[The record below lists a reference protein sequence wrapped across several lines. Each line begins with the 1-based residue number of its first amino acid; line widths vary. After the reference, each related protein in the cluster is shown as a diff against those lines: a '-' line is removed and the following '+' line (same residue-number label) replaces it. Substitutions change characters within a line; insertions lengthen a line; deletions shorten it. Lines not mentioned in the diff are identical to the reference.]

1 MSKKEFKLSE
11 YKLTHINVE
20 VEMQDELKRKQ
31 RRFDYSLN
39 LNIKAAYDMRLD
51 MAGIDL
57 IDLCIFEVIKSMMI
71 SDSFSKVIVEGVQWI
86 WVAHSKVLDQCPF
99 LEIKKQR
106 LSQRIQKLC
115 DVGLLKKHLDMASGS
130 RTLYRQGPSFDGMLL
145 AGGTEKITHPSVVSY
160 AGGTEKITDN
170 NIILNKS
177 INNECKSDLGKSSPT
192 TSSEESKIEEGE
204 KPKKDISRA
213 APSCRLYEWFYERLK
228 AQGALPTSKGG
239 RIALHQ
245 HGKSSATDIEAQVG
259 YEMAVKVYE
268 WGFEHWFRVPDLSNW
283 SSLKTEYD
291 KKAVKPDKPYN
302 PVAHFQKS
310 HGVVA

>member
-192 TSSEESKIEEGE
+192 TSSEESKTEEKE
-204 KPKKDISRA
+204 KPKQDTLPAEAEAAKSLWNDSFPPEIVRIRTMTRKRVLGLSRRV
-213 APSCRLYEWFYERLK
+213 SEGMDLSKILNK
-228 AQGALPTSKGG
+228 AQYSDFL
-239 RIALHQ
+239 R
-245 HGKSSATDIEAQVG
+245 GKNDRGWKMDFDWLISNDTNW
-259 YEMAVKVYE
+259 VKVME
-268 WGFEHWFRVPDLSNW
+268 G
-283 SSLKTEYD
+283 KYD
-291 KKAVKPDKPYN
+291 NKP
-302 PVAHFQKS
+302 S
-310 HGVVA
+310 HNKRTADMAIYQ